1 MKLVAFSVKN
11 YRSIQSTPRIALSE
25 LTVLVGPNNE
35 GKSNLLSALVCALT
49 LAQERNPTARRAL
62 LGNQAYQF
70 DRDFPVSL
78 QTGVAKASSTFDLE
92 FELDANDQLAFKA
105 TVGSKLNGT
114 LPIQISVGKDGG
126 TTYAVKKQGRSQK
139 TLNTKRVEI
148 GRFIA
153 ERLQFQYIGAVRDE
167 EQSRA
172 IVESMVARALA
183 TLEGDASY
191 QQALKSIEDAER
203 PVLDAVSA
211 KVMESLKPF
220 VGSLKSVSTQVTR
233 EQRTRAMRRSAEIWL
248 DDGTLT
254 PLSQKGDGVKSLVA
268 IALAKASAEGSAGD
282 RNLILAIEEPE
293 AHLHSGAIHILKA
306 LLEDIARTRQVIIST
321 HEPALVRRD
330 SVGSNIL
337 VQGNMAKP
345 ADSLEEVRRVLGVQL
360 AENLVS
366 PDLVALVE
374 GPGDARLL
382 TARIKVAEPK
392 LYKAIASGRL
402 RLQPLHGAG
411 NLPHQLR
418 FYQALVCSAVAFV
431 DHDLDGNA
439 ALTRARKDGLLDTGA
454 EFCASKPGHI
464 ESELEDLLD
473 PALYE
478 SELCALLGVSSLKPK
493 AAKSAKAKWSVR
505 LETVLAENGKPKADH
520 ERLIREAKF
529 KVCEL
534 AVANAASCFIPA
546 LTGPIDA
553 LVKSLK
559 SKLAIADGPAGAALT

>member
-49 LAQERNPTARRAL
+49 LAQERNSAARRTL
-62 LGNQAYQF
+62 LGGSTAYQYE
-70 DRDFPVSL
+70 RDFPIALRVAA
-78 QTGVAKASSTFDLE
+78 AKATTKFELE
-92 FELDANDQLAFKA
+92 FELDASDKAAFKT

-126 TTYAVKKQGRSQK
+126 TVYSVKKQGPVQK
-139 TLNTKRVEI
+139 LLNAKRAEI

-172 IVESMVARALA
+172 IVENMVARALA
-183 TLEGDASY
+183 TLETDAAY
-191 QQALKSIEDAER
+191 QQALKAIEDAER
-203 PVLDAVSA
+203 PVLTEVSSR
-211 KVMESLKPF
+211 VMESLKPF
-220 VGSLKSVSTQVTR
+220 IGGLTGVSTQVSR
-233 EQRTRAMRRSAEIWL
+233 EQRTRAMRRSTEIWL
-248 DDGTLT
+248 NDGTLT

-293 AHLHSGAIHILKA
+293 AHLHSGAVHILKA

-330 SVGSNIL
+330 NVAANVL
-337 VQGNMAKP
+337 VQGSIAKP
-345 ADSLEEVRRVLGVQL
+345 ADSLDEVRRVLGVQL

-366 PDLVALVE
+366 PDLVVLVE
-374 GPGDARLL
+374 GPGDGNLL
-382 TARIKVAEPK
+382 TARIKALEPK
-392 LYKAIASGRL
+392 LYRAIASGRL

-418 FYQALVCSAVAFV
+418 FYQALVCSAVVFV
-431 DHDLDGNA
+431 DHDAEGVA
-439 ALTRARKDGLLDTGA
+439 ALARSRKDGLLDIGA
-454 EFCASKPGHI
+454 EFCATKPGHP

-473 PALYE
+473 QSIYAAE
-478 SELCALLGVSSLKPK
+478 ICALLGVATLKPK
-493 AAKSAKAKWSVR
+493 SSKAAKLKWSSR
-505 LETVLAENGKPKADH
+505 LEAVLTESGKPKTDH
-520 ERLIREAKF
+520 DRLIREAKF
-529 KVCEL
+529 KVGEL
-534 AVANAASCFIPA
+534 AVANAATCFIPA

-553 LVKSLK
+553 LIGCLK
-559 SKLAIADGPAGAALT
+559 ARFAITEPAPVGG